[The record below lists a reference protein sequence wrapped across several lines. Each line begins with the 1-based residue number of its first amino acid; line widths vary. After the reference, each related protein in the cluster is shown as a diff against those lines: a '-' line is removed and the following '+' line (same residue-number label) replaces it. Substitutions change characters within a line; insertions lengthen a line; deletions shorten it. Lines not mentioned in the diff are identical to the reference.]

1 MAGLSP
7 RPPVPAELRLATWL
21 WVGSIAVGAVLVVA
35 SLFLD
40 DETVRVTVRTELAT
54 QPALA
59 GLSLDTLVR
68 LVLVVGAVLSLL
80 WSAAKIGMVVAMR
93 SGRGWARTVL
103 AVVGALEVVLT
114 VSVLSGASALDGVGQ
129 ALDAA
134 GRIVGAALLLAAGVA
149 MFTGDANAYLAPRP
163 ARTPPGEG
171 RR

>member
-7 RPPVPAELRLATWL
+7 RPPVPVELRLATWL

-35 SLFLD
+35 SLFFV
-40 DETVRVTVRTELAT
+40 DETVRTAVRTELAT

-80 WSAAKIGMVVAMR
+80 WSAAKVGMVVAMR

-114 VSVLSGASALDGVGQ
+114 VSVLSGASALDGVGP

-134 GRIVGAALLLAAGVA
+134 GRFVGAALLLAAGVA
-149 MFTGDANAYLAPRP
+149 MFTGDANAYLAPRR
-163 ARTPPGEG
+163 ARTPPRGG